1 MKEMSKDMPLGVKQ
15 LLTSVTHLKENEK
28 VLVITDD
35 NKREIGEL
43 VYKYAKE
50 YFETTM
56 VVMPPTAG
64 HGAEPTDVITS
75 ALKNVDVA
83 FGCTTMSLM
92 HSKARIEAC
101 KAGRLRWV
109 GVQDYTLDMFETG
122 GLTADFDEV
131 AKVIDRVAEKFHGE
145 TFTLTSEGG
154 TNLVCSVKGRNVVI
168 DYGTS
173 IHPGSA
179 AFPPNAEV
187 ALGPVEGTANG
198 VIVIDGSIP
207 HPQLNLIQEPIYLD
221 VKDGMIVDIRGG
233 READILRK
241 ILADYN
247 DSTVYNVGE
256 LGLGLNEKN
265 VLCGHMAPDEGSFG
279 NLHIGIGKNLMF
291 GGHTDSPLHMDLVMK
306 KITCD
311 IDGLVIMK
319 DGILLV

>member
-1 MKEMSKDMPLGVKQ
+1 MKEMSKDMPVGVRQ
-15 LLTSVTHLKENEK
+15 LLTSISHLKEGEK

-56 VVMPPTAG
+56 IVMTPTKG
-64 HGAEPTDVITS
+64 HGAEPTAAV
-75 ALKNVDVA
+75 AAAMKNVNVA

-101 KAGRLRWV
+101 KETGLRWV
-109 GVQDYTLDMFETG
+109 GAQDYSLDMFHTG

-131 AKVIDRVAEKFHGE
+131 AKVIDRVVEVFHGD

-154 TNLVCSVKGRNVVI
+154 TNLVCSVKGRKPVI

-173 IHPGSA
+173 TKPGSA
-179 AFPPNAEV
+179 SFPPNAEA
-187 ALGPVEGTANG
+187 ALGPVEGTSNG

-207 HPQLNLIQEPIYLD
+207 HPLLNLIEEPITLD
-221 VKDGMIVDIRGG
+221 VKDGMITEIKGG

-247 DSTVYNVGE
+247 DPTVYNIAE

-265 VLCGHMAPDEGSFG
+265 ELIGHMAPDEGSFG
-279 NLHIGIGKNLMF
+279 NIHIGIGSNIGF
-291 GGHTDSPLHMDLVMK
+291 GGNVQSSLHLDMVMK

-319 DGILLV
+319 DGELLV

>member
-1 MKEMSKDMPLGVKQ
+1 MEMSNEMPLGVKQ
-15 LLTSVTHLKENEK
+15 LLTSVTHLKEGEK

-35 NKREIGEL
+35 GKKEIGEL
-43 VYKYAKE
+43 VYKWAKQ

-56 VVMPPTAG
+56 VVMPPTVS
-64 HGAEPTDVITS
+64 HGAEPTEHIAAAMMNT
-75 ALKNVDVA
+75 DVA

-92 HSKARIEAC
+92 HSHARINAC

-131 AKVIDRVAEKFHGE
+131 AKVIDRVAEKFHGK
-145 TFTLTSEGG
+145 TLTSEGG
-154 TNLVCSVKGRNVVI
+154 TNLVCSVEGRKVTI

-173 IHPGSA
+173 IKPGSA
-179 AFPPNAEV
+179 SFPPNAEV

-198 VIVIDGSIP
+198 IIVIDGSIP
-207 HPQLNLIQEPIYLD
+207 HPKLNLIKEPIYLD
-221 VKDGMIVDIRGG
+221 VKNGNIINIRGG
-233 READILRK
+233 KEAEILRG
-241 ILADYN
+241 ILENYD
-247 DSTVYNVGE
+247 DPTVYNIGE

-265 VLCGHMAPDEGSFG
+265 QLCGRMAPDEGSFG

-291 GGHTDSPLHMDLVMK
+291 GGHVDSPLHMDLVMK
-306 KITCD
+306 NITCD

-319 DGILLV
+319 DGVLMV

>member
-1 MKEMSKDMPLGVKQ
+1 MEMSNEMPLGVKQ
-15 LLTSVTHLKENEK
+15 LLTSVTHLKEGEK

-35 NKREIGEL
+35 GKKEIGEL
-43 VYKYAKE
+43 VYKWAKQ

-56 VVMPPTAG
+56 VVMPPTVS
-64 HGAEPTDVITS
+64 HGAEPTEHIAAAMMNT
-75 ALKNVDVA
+75 DVA

-92 HSKARIEAC
+92 HSHARINAC

-131 AKVIDRVAEKFHGE
+131 AKVIDRVAEKFHGK
-145 TFTLTSEGG
+145 TFTSEGG
-154 TNLVCSVKGRNVVI
+154 TNLVCSVEGRKVTI

-173 IHPGSA
+173 IKPGSA
-179 AFPPNAEV
+179 SFPPNAEV

-198 VIVIDGSIP
+198 IIVIDGSIP
-207 HPQLNLIQEPIYLD
+207 HPKLNLIKEPIYLD
-221 VKDGMIVDIRGG
+221 VKNGNIINIRGG
-233 READILRK
+233 KEAEILRG
-241 ILADYN
+241 ILENYD
-247 DSTVYNVGE
+247 DPTVYNIGE

-265 VLCGHMAPDEGSFG
+265 QLCGRMAPDEGSFG

-291 GGHTDSPLHMDLVMK
+291 GGHVDSPLHMDLVMK
-306 KITCD
+306 NITCD

-319 DGILLV
+319 DGVLMV